1 MSSQRALIALEKLEL
16 MASVQGA
23 RAAADPFFL
32 SASLVTALFTRK
44 GILVATLGAA
54 SLAEGDRAGAS
65 LVSRACLEALQNAH
79 RTGKA
84 YLDGLLP
91 EFVPVAVAGDPP
103 HISDAV
109 RLQQQIRYGFESG
122 ELGRFDDARTEE
134 LARLAPIAATT
145 GVANAA
151 WHYPQ
156 VLLDFIAGQLSTL
169 QAHQPIAT
177 GGSRAAAVAA
187 VLAATEAAED
197 IIARIRGFYISAS
210 DDGDRT
216 PELKRIGLQPRRLP
230 GEASDG
236 IVPGTPGTA
245 TLNAA
250 ARTLTITTLPERANS
265 IHVYRQKVATPTT
278 PAGEPELAGVS
289 LSTTVSFTQIGPMD
303 AGVTYEV
310 WVVGY
315 DGTDEGP
322 EGNHLVVTG

>member
-16 MASVQGA
+16 MASVQAG

-32 SASLVTALFTRK
+32 NTPLLTLLGTRK
-44 GILVATLGAA
+44 AMLVAVIGAA

-65 LVSRACLEALQNAH
+65 AVCRACFDVLENAH

-84 YLDGLLP
+84 YLDGLMP
-91 EFVPVAVAGDPP
+91 EFVPVAAAGDPP
-103 HISDAV
+103 HISDAL
-109 RLQQQIRYGFESG
+109 RLQQHNRYGFESG

-145 GVANAA
+145 GVANPA

-156 VLLDFIAGQLSTL
+156 VLLDFIAGHHSTL
-169 QAHQPIAT
+169 QAHQALAT

-187 VLAATEAAED
+187 VLEATEAAED

-210 DDGDRT
+210 DAGDRT

-236 IVPGTPGTA
+236 VVPGTPGNA

-250 ARTLTITTLPERANS
+250 AHTLTIAALPERANS
-265 IHVYRQKVATPTT
+265 IRVYRQKVATPTT

-289 LSTTVSFTQIGPMD
+289 LSTTVNFTQIGPMD
-303 AGVTYEV
+303 AGVGYEV